1 MEYLK
6 ALKGKFSNL
15 SRKEKIFLSILVVG
29 LLVFSLWAGY
39 QLGYSKLIFK
49 DEALSPRGTVVSG
62 KPEEPT
68 NFPNPINGLLFKK
81 SEADSWVNRL
91 PLGVIIENHTEA
103 RPQSGLT
110 KADVVYEALAEG
122 GITRLLAIFL
132 QEDSG
137 LGPVRSNRP
146 YYLDWLSEYD
156 GGYAHVGGSPEAQS
170 LVKSYGIKDLDQ
182 FSLGNSAYER
192 VGSRRAPHNVYTTTE
207 KLRAAAEKKGY
218 TRTFNIVSWKF
229 LEEKDIPK
237 RKDRPDVFNITL
249 GFRGT
254 YGYDVE
260 WRYNADTNSYFRFNA
275 GAPHLDAINNSQI
288 EAKTIIVKTVVA
300 VSDPSG
306 HSRLKMTTLG
316 SNALKVFANGKATEG
331 TWRKDSRIDR
341 TKFLDSAGNEIK
353 LNRGKIWVEIIP
365 PGSAFTHT

>member
-6 ALKGKFSNL
+6 VLKEKFSNL
-15 SRKEKIFLSILVVG
+15 PGTKKIFLSVLGIG

-39 QLGYSKLIFK
+39 QLGYKRLILK
-49 DEALSPRGTVVSG
+49 DEALSPRGTIISG

-68 NFPNPINGLLFKK
+68 NFPNPINGILFKK
-81 SEADSWVNRL
+81 NEAESWVNRL

-122 GITRLLAIFL
+122 GITRLLAVFL
-132 QEDSG
+132 QEDSS

-156 GGYAHVGGSPEAQS
+156 ALYAHIGGSPEAQS
-170 LVKSYGIKDLDQ
+170 LVRSYGIKDLDQ
-182 FSLGNSAYER
+182 FSLGSATYER
-192 VGSRRAPHNVYTTTE
+192 IGSRNAPHNVYTTTE

-218 TRTFNIVSWKF
+218 TKTFNIVPWTF
-229 LEEKDIPK
+229 LDEKDVPK
-237 RKDRPDVFNITL
+237 RKERLDIFNINL

-254 YGYDVE
+254 NGYSVE

-275 GAPHLDAINNSQI
+275 GAPHLDAVNNAQI
-288 EAKTIIVKTVVA
+288 EAKTIIVQTVVVVA
-300 VSDPSG
+300 DPSG
-306 HSRLKMTTLG
+306 HSRLKMTTIG
-316 SNALKVFANGKATEG
+316 SNALKVFANGKVTEG
-331 TWRKDSRIDR
+331 TWKKDSRTER
-341 TKFLDSAGNEIK
+341 TKFLDNTGSDIK

-365 PGSAFTHT
+365 PGSIFTHT